1 MKKSLFSNIIKN
13 ADQEQPSIEPY
24 SMKDMPLH
32 LDSQHVKDR
41 FDFSPSRTSSDPKKK
56 TEQLLKEVEE
66 RERYIK
72 QITDK
77 NHSLEK
83 EAYEKGFAQG
93 EKAGMEL
100 GEKRFDS
107 VIKSFNEA
115 LEGVR
120 RLKEELFQKSEQEM
134 VELVLAI
141 ARRIIQ
147 KDVSTDRKIILS
159 MIKSALNFV
168 ADQEEIRVRLNPSD
182 LEFATQHKG
191 EITEGMRN
199 LIFEEDEEI
208 PRGDAI
214 IESNRGIIGCGIE
227 RHLQKVEEDLRTQTG
242 EYPQV
247 EGAGLRKP
255 REDHDR

>member
-1 MKKSLFSNIIKN
+1 VKKSLFSNIIKN
-13 ADQEQPSIEPY
+13 AGEEQPSIKPY
-24 SMKDMPLH
+24 SMRDMPLH
-32 LDSQHVKDR
+32 LDSYPVKDR
-41 FDFSPSRTSSDPKKK
+41 FDFSPSRTSSDAKKK

-77 NHSLEK
+77 THSVEK

-107 VIKSFNEA
+107 VIKSFSEA

-141 ARRIIQ
+141 ARRIVQ
-147 KDVSTDRKIILS
+147 KEVSIDKKIILS

-168 ADQEEIRVRLNPSD
+168 ADQEEIKVRLNPSD

-191 EITEGMRN
+191 EVTEGMRN
-199 LIFEEDEEI
+199 LTFEGDEEI

-214 IESNRGIIGCGIE
+214 IESNRGIIDCGVE
-227 RHLQKVEEDLRTQTG
+227 KHLQKVEEDLRAQAG
-242 EYPQV
+242 EHPHV
-247 EGAGLRKP
+247 ERAGLKMP